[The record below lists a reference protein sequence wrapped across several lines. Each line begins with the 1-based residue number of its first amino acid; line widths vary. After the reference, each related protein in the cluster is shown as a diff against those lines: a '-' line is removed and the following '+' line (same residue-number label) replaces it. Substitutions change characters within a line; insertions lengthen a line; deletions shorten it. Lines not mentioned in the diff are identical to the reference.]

1 MITCEPAAEDPTTTR
16 PAAGIGLTP
25 ARPPRPLRPAI
36 LAGVALLLAGTVLSP
51 ARGALAGSAAAGSAR
66 GDRSS
71 AAGDPAGAHTGDSAS
86 AHAGDPASA
95 HAGDPAGAHAG
106 DQVIAQVVKMLRER
120 VSEPV
125 IVLWLEK
132 SGNRPAAVSSDDLVA
147 LHKAGAS
154 DELMKRL
161 VEAAASG
168 EHPAA
173 APAAPTAAGP
183 AAAHPAPPAATAPPP
198 PSAAAG
204 TAPAGPAAAAAGA
217 AAPTVN
223 VRFLV
228 TYRPVDVDEG
238 ELIAERWLLGIY
250 LDGHFVA
257 SVKQGPVALPLP
269 PHAFGSQLA
278 PGRHLLR
285 VIQERHL
292 RYNSARGYK
301 TPSRVDPAE
310 LPFELRPGP
319 DAQIVI
325 RFGEKSFRHPGPVS
339 LRVEQGG
346 KEVARIEPAAP
357 NPEAWPTVCEDIPAA
372 LPADAKPSGEAR
384 RELESCVRW
393 ASLWPGLAAVPSR
406 EEVRAEIERASQP
419 HPGAS

>member
-1 MITCEPAAEDPTTTR
+1 MITCEPAAEDPTITR
-16 PAAGIGLTP
+16 PAAGSGLPP
-25 ARPPRPLRPAI
+25 ARPPRLLRPAI
-36 LAGVALLLAGTVLSP
+36 LAGVALLLASTVLSP
-51 ARGALAGSAAAGSAR
+51 ARSALAGSAAAGSTR
-66 GDRSS
+66 SDRSS
-71 AAGDPAGAHTGDSAS
+71 AAGDPAGAHAN
-86 AHAGDPASA
+86 DPAGA
-95 HAGDPAGAHAG
+95 HDGDPAGAHAG
-106 DQVIAQVVKMLRER
+106 DPVIAQVVKMLRER

-161 VEAAASG
+161 VEAAAGG

-173 APAAPTAAGP
+173 APAAPSTAGT
-183 AAAHPAPPAATAPPP
+183 AAAHPAPLAATAPPP
-198 PSAAAG
+198 PSGAPG
-204 TAPAGPAAAAAGA
+204 TAPAGPAPPAAAGAGA

-238 ELIAERWLLGIY
+238 ELIAERWLLGVY

-269 PHAFGSQLA
+269 PHSFGSQLA

-339 LRVEQGG
+339 VRVEQGG

-372 LPADAKPSGEAR
+372 LPAGAKPSGEAR
-384 RELESCVRW
+384 RELESCVHW
-393 ASLWPGLAAVPSR
+393 TALWPGLAAVPSR
-406 EEVRAEIERASQP
+406 EEVRAEIERAGQS